1 MDTSKQNRTEFGD
14 FQTPIELARN
24 VCSAISRTGFRPASV
39 IEPTCGIGA
48 FVRAALEAFPH
59 SLRFLGFDLNS
70 TYIDKARTATAEF
83 STHTSVEI
91 DERDFFQ
98 TDWNR
103 IVKDLPQPVLI
114 LGNPPWVTNAALG
127 VLGSNNLPT
136 KANID
141 NLRGIEALTGSSNF
155 DISEWM
161 LRENLQW
168 LQGRKGMLAVLCKTS
183 VARKVLAFAWENAVS
198 VAQAAIYRL
207 DAKRYFGASVDACL
221 LLIHMD
227 QSEKITECA
236 DYVSLHDQKP
246 ASVFGWRNGKLV
258 ADVVLY
264 EQWRSLTAPGLSG
277 WRSGIKHDCSKVFEL
292 RREGRHFVNESGE
305 SIELE
310 EDVVFPLL
318 KSSDL
323 ATSRQPRLW
332 MLVPQRTMNQPPP
345 HLEKDAPKAWKY
357 LTANSTFLDRRAS
370 TIYKKRAPFSIFGVG
385 PYSFAPWKVAISGLY
400 KKLEFARVAPF
411 NDRPV
416 VLDDTCYFFPCHSEE
431 ECNILYELVQSLPA
445 REYWSALVFW
455 DAKRPITARLLN
467 SLDLAALA
475 RELGKESKVTRTL
488 AERQFVE
495 YAEESHQQLLF
506 REDTAMY
513 ESTSATNRR
522 KAQTAQLSS
531 WAAFRNLDTTTGE

>member
-1 MDTSKQNRTEFGD
+1 MDTNKQSRAEFGD
-14 FQTPIELARN
+14 FQSPLELARD
-24 VCSAISRTGFRPASV
+24 VCSVISRTGFRPASI
-39 IEPTCGIGA
+39 IEPTCGTGA

-59 SLRFLGFDLNS
+59 SLRILGFDLNS
-70 TYIDKARTATAEF
+70 TYVEKARAVAAEI
-83 STHTSVEI
+83 STHASVEI
-91 DERDFFQ
+91 YQRDFFQ

-103 IVKDLPQPVLI
+103 IVEDLPQPVLI

-136 KANID
+136 KSNID

-161 LRENLQW
+161 LRKNLEW

-183 VARKVLAFAWENAVS
+183 VARKVLTFAWGNSVQ

-221 LLIHMD
+221 LLVHID
-227 QSEKITECA
+227 PNEKSTECG
-236 DYVSLHDQKP
+236 DYDSLHDQKP
-246 ASVFGWRNGKLV
+246 SSIFGLRDGKLV
-258 ADVVLY
+258 SDVVLY
-264 EQWRSLTAPGLSG
+264 ERWRSLAAPGLSG

-305 SIELE
+305 FIEIE

-323 ATSRQPRLW
+323 ATLRKPRLW
-332 MLVPQRTMNQPPP
+332 MLVPQRMMDQPPR
-345 HLEKDAPKAWKY
+345 HLEKDAPKAWNY
-357 LTANSTFLDRRAS
+357 LKANSTSLDRRAS
-370 TIYKKRAPFSIFGVG
+370 VIYKKRAPFSIFGVG

-400 KKLEFARVAPF
+400 KKLEFVRIAPF
-411 NDRPV
+411 NNRPV

-431 ECNILYELVQSLPA
+431 ECNTLYELVQSLPA
-445 REYWSALVFW
+445 KEYWSALIFW
-455 DAKRPITARLLN
+455 DSKRPITARLLN

-475 RELGKESKVTRTL
+475 RELGKESNVTRTL
-488 AERQFVE
+488 AERQVVE

-506 REDTAMY
+506 REDETSY
-513 ESTSATNRR
+513 ESTSNMNRGET
-522 KAQTAQLSS
+522 QTAQQ
-531 WAAFRNLDTTTGE
+531 